1 MENIKVVK
9 LITGEEI
16 LAEIE
21 SGELGYRLINPVRIA
36 VMPGQNGQ
44 PNIGFAPWPIHSEQ
58 EKDSEVIV
66 ARKHVVYE
74 YTPAQEYLN
83 NYNQI
88 FGSGIVLPPT
98 KQLITG

>member
-1 MENIKVVK
+1 MKNIRVVK
-9 LITGEEI
+9 LVTGEDI
-16 LAEIE
+16 LAEIDE
-21 SGELGYRLINPVRIA
+21 DETHVIITNPVRIA

-44 PNIGFAPWPIHSEQ
+44 PNIGFAPWPVHAEQ
-58 EKDSEVIV
+58 ESGSEYLVHKKHIV
-66 ARKHVVYE
+66 YH

>member
-9 LITGEEI
+9 LVTGEEI

-21 SGELGYRLINPVRIA
+21 SGELGYRLTNPVRIA

-44 PNIGFAPWPIHSEQ
+44 PNIGFAPWPVHAEQ

-66 ARKHVVYE
+66 SKKHE
-74 YTPAQEYLN
+74 KN
-83 NYNQI
+83 N
-88 FGSGIVLPPT
+88 L
-98 KQLITG
+98 

>member
-9 LITGEEI
+9 LATGEEI

-21 SGELGYRLINPVRIA
+21 ENEDGIIITNPVRIA
-36 VMPGQNGQ
+36 VMAGQNGQ
-44 PNIGFAPWPIHSEQ
+44 PNIGFAPWPIHAEQ
-58 EKDSEVIV
+58 EKESEYVI
-66 ARKHVVYE
+66 AKKHVVYS
-74 YTPAQEYLN
+74 YTPAQEYVN

>member
-9 LITGEEI
+9 LITGEEVLGSI
-16 LAEIE
+16 EEAENEVI
-21 SGELGYRLINPVRIA
+21 ITNPVQIA
-36 VMPGQNGQ
+36 IMPGQNGQ
-44 PNIGFAPWPIHSEQ
+44 PNIGFAPWPVHMER
-58 EKDSEVIV
+58 EKDSEFII
-66 ARKHVVYE
+66 AKKHVIYSYV
-74 YTPAQEYLN
+74 PAQEYLN